1 VKNKSTYEWSK
12 RLSRDS
18 EIVDLSPNDKNDGP
32 NVFSYMIY
40 SRLKECRQSANF
52 KSLTGAWYPWP
63 WRSSKQ

>member
-1 VKNKSTYEWSK
+1 MKNNSTYEWSK

-40 SRLKECRQSANF
+40 SRVEIMQAKC
-52 KSLTGAWYPWP
+52 
-63 WRSSKQ
+63 